1 MVKVIER
8 RESRVWRGSGT
19 HQFLGANTWRSGANE
34 EAGLGGGGGGEYGRQ
49 AGRAVEIWGQ
59 RHWEGREDQCG
70 EGVRW
75 RRRHGGREVGS
86 AVSAGWSRVGQK
98 STDGR

>member
-1 MVKVIER
+1 MVMVIGKRER
-8 RESRVWRGSGT
+8 GVWRGLGA
-19 HQFLGANTWRSGANE
+19 HQFLGAHAWRSGVNE
-34 EAGLGGGGGGEYGRQ
+34 VARLGNGGGGEHGRQ
-49 AGRAVEIWGQ
+49 VGRAVEVWRQ

-98 STDGR
+98 STDRR